1 MIKATL
7 KVEGMMC
14 PMCEAHANDAIRK
27 AMPKC
32 RVSASHKLGKVV
44 VIDEE
49 INAEVLRSAIENT
62 GYRVL
67 DIAVENYEKKSLFA
81 RIFKK

>member
-1 MIKATL
+1 MLKAIIK
-7 KVEGMMC
+7 VDGMMC
-14 PMCEAHANDAIRK
+14 PMCEAHANDAIHK
-27 AMPKC
+27 TMPKC

-44 VIDEE
+44 VIDKE

-81 RIFKK
+81 RLFKK